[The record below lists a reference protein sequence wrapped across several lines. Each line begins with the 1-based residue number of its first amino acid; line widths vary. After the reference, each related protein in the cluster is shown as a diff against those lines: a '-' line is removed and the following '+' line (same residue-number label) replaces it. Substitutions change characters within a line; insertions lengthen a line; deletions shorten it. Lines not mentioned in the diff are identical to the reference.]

1 LTIRIPAKGIRRVWE
16 VAAAMAENEVPEF
29 EEDTELIEAEEVDI
43 DLEGA
48 DLDES
53 ESEEFEEDS
62 HEAEGVRDEDSR
74 TDEAV
79 SETETETESEGQEA
93 VDFDEPCNA
102 ARAEQEEINATL
114 DSAYRRLAG
123 AELQFRKEKRKASRL
138 DVELEE
144 SELDL
149 QEIQNAQQSLGE
161 WVRARNGSFAWQL
174 SDALAGE
181 RDKAQSARARAEQ
194 WLKTGRDQ
202 TIRLLLPVESKHRL
216 WPRFGALMFLLVAL
230 VVFFQYMR
238 NIRAFVWTQYIP
250 TPWPM
255 IGFATL
261 VFIGLALHIWL
272 KFERAYAASAI
283 SERWEKRE
291 ELGIKGLDSG
301 QHALA
306 LIDFVR
312 RMVVPIPLLVAL
324 WFAIAFARDLV
335 PTVVQSFI
343 PQPWVIW
350 LIMAVFY
357 LFNVMGAWFS
367 YYKFLSQLRFQ
378 LVNVLYEARRQG
390 NAYRHAATEDARLEA
405 MHSLVPDY
413 LEMLGKPINT
423 PWSVDMSQVKAGD
436 MRPNGDT
443 LPASVGLAEATGGD
457 TRQWHVMENKSRGL
471 LYRPGWITNA
481 FRGILEEIADF
492 DGINPRTLTADSVAA
507 DPGDSRRGQRKL
519 VSEMS
524 VREEILASTGR
535 NQLRLLSE
543 AIQKGVIREI
553 KPLVTPLRHNE
564 LEHLDIS
571 TNRFELE
578 NADQVPWDEFLEQ
591 ALSEAAPFS
600 MLTFSPTGIDGRRY
614 HVKESR
620 ALVPKDLTSV
630 ESSSK
635 LKIVESEEGAH
646 STPLDMVVRIDRSDW
661 LNPTDLLL
669 FTGVQLPQAEISTEP
684 SAGLE
689 FPENVGNSSPSRI
702 ED

>member
-1 LTIRIPAKGIRRVWE
+1 M
-16 VAAAMAENEVPEF
+16 AAAMAENEAPEVG
-29 EEDTELIEAEEVDI
+29 EKTDLIEAEEVDT
-43 DLEGA
+43 DLAGP
-48 DLDES
+48 DLDET
-53 ESEEFEEDS
+53 ESEEFEIESGEAGEVED
-62 HEAEGVRDEDSR
+62 EENL

-79 SETETETESEGQEA
+79 SETDSEGQEA
-93 VDFDEPCNA
+93 IDFEEPCNA
-102 ARAEQEEINATL
+102 ARVEQEEINGTL

-123 AELQFRKEKRKASRL
+123 AELQLRKEKRKASRFE
-138 DVELEE
+138 VELEE

-174 SDALAGE
+174 SDALTGE
-181 RDKAQSARARAEQ
+181 RGKAQSARSRAEQ
-194 WLKTGRDQ
+194 WLKSGRDQ

-216 WPRFGALMFLLVAL
+216 WPRFGALVFALVAL

-261 VFIGLALHIWL
+261 VLFGLAVYMWL

-283 SERWEKRE
+283 AERWEKRE

-335 PTVVQSFI
+335 PTVVQGFI

-350 LIMAVFY
+350 LIMAIFY
-357 LFNVMGAWFS
+357 LLNVLGAWFS

-423 PWSVDMSQVKAGD
+423 PWSVDMSQVKAGET
-436 MRPNGDT
+436 RPNGDT

-457 TRQWHVMENKSRGL
+457 SRQWHVMENKSRGL

-481 FRGILEEIADF
+481 FRRILEEIADF
-492 DGINPRTLTADSVAA
+492 DGINPRTLTSDSVAA

-524 VREEILASTGR
+524 VREEILASTGQ

-600 MLTFSPTGIDGRRY
+600 MLTFSPTGIDGRSY

-630 ESSSK
+630 KSSSK

-661 LNPTDLLL
+661 LNPNDLLL
-669 FTGVQLPQAEISTEP
+669 FTGVQLPQTEESTQSGAGPESSEP
-684 SAGLE
+684 VVA
-689 FPENVGNSSPSRI
+689 SSSRRI